1 MNQEAY
7 FKLHQRICDEAR
19 ELSKLKNND
28 YASPDNRQDDPF
40 AIWANFMQCE
50 HLNVCSVEQG
60 FCVRLSDKFSRL
72 CNLLRPGHKSGVMD
86 EKLDDTVKDIINY
99 TILLLGYLETK
110 RKQGPHW
117 ADGFPEPL
125 VETDIEVPGW
135 APISVKNPAPP
146 VGCVYNETPVVA
158 QAKLHEHRF
167 ISDESAK
174 KEIRKH
180 EEMKAE
186 ALHRDTWYWFLQLL
200 RLRPE
205 LDLPSAVARFKS
217 WQQRKEEHDVS
228 FVCPKCLS
236 RYWGTVGVPGEPV
249 GCTGHCHGFA
259 HGDTM
264 PNGEDCRFVWDRE
277 TEDKFVGLGKKPGSE
292 SCKS

>member
-72 CNLLRPGHKSGVMD
+72 CNLLRPGHESGVLD

-110 RKQGPHW
+110 RRCATQDAAQELPSPHEAW
-117 ADGFPEPL
+117 LREAHRYRLDEPP
-125 VETDIEVPGW
+125 VETD
-135 APISVKNPAPP
+135 
-146 VGCVYNETPVVA
+146 
-158 QAKLHEHRF
+158 
-167 ISDESAK
+167 
-174 KEIRKH
+174 
-180 EEMKAE
+180 EEKKAE
-186 ALHRDTWYWFLQLL
+186 AKRRAMQNLARTLAKALYPDGDRHVWFTKIWERREPRMNPVDICWLYTEWAKLRAERDG
-200 RLRPE
+200 
-205 LDLPSAVARFKS
+205 
-217 WQQRKEEHDVS
+217 
-228 FVCPKCLS
+228 FVCPICDS
-236 RYWGTVGVPGEPV
+236 TYWGTSGMKKYGTK
-249 GCTGHCHGFA
+249 GTGHCHGEQDGSGPCGF
-259 HGDTM
+259 T
-264 PNGEDCRFVWDRE
+264 WDRD
-277 TEDKFVGLGKKPGSE
+277 TEDKFVGVGEKP
-292 SCKS
+292 